1 MIEKIEYQG
10 NLLAMVLHAGYER
23 EGVNFITPDDNPIQV
38 GILKHKQGT
47 KIKPHVHKSSPKIIQ
62 EVQEVLH
69 IEDGELEAGFYNEK
83 GEKIK
88 SITLKCGDTVLLLSG
103 GHGFDV
109 LKDCKIIEVKQGPY
123 YGPEEDKEQL
133 NVGHEEKK

>member
-1 MIEKIEYQG
+1 MVEKIEHEG
-10 NLLAMVLHAGYER
+10 KVLALVLRANYVS
-23 EGVNFITPDDNPIQV
+23 EGVNFITPNDNSLQV
-38 GILKHKQGT
+38 GVLKHINGAQ
-47 KIKPHVHKSSPKIIQ
+47 IKPHVHRSLPKIIK

-69 IEDGELEAGFYNEK
+69 IEYGEVEAGFYDGE

-88 SITLKCGDTVLLLSG
+88 SITLKSGDTILLVSG

-123 YGPEEDKEQL
+123 YGVEEDKQL
-133 NVGHEEKK
+133 LKINLAEE